1 MRVNLNL
8 QQFSREFSN
17 VEQTAIVASCIE
29 SAYRY
34 DYEAVARTI
43 DMPGRTVFAGRGS
56 WRTKGMLT
64 DYIMHDDA
72 TFQAKYNLSS
82 VSLNQTD
89 MERLNRKL
97 TLLNDS
103 LQVAGFE
110 RWVSEF
116 MKIYSL
122 NWIVS
127 RITYVLTTTRPGV
140 TQDNI
145 EFNLNLLLESVN

>member
-17 VEQTAIVASCIE
+17 LEQTAIVASCIE

-64 DYIMHDDA
+64 DFIMLDD
-72 TFQAKYNLSS
+72 TSFQNKYNLSS
-82 VSLNQTD
+82 VTLNQTD
-89 MERLNRKL
+89 MARLNKKL
-97 TLLNDS
+97 DLLNDS

-110 RWVSEF
+110 RWVAEF
-116 MKIYSL
+116 IKIYSL

-145 EFNLNLLLESVN
+145 EFNLNLQLESVN